1 MAWEMLGLFDM
12 TGAMRFFLGSSREVF
27 VRYLHVDNIGPG
39 FRIFNPSVT
48 AFGDR
53 ILLSLRASNIE
64 RSNRT
69 NNFFLL
75 PPHRE
80 MKNEIILGE
89 LNEDFGLKW
98 QIHVDLQG
106 KANKKPLAP
115 HGFEDMRIVVSPNG
129 RLEGMCCVPSSD
141 YLLKPR
147 AELGFGRYFSTKMAR
162 IQFSPEPEIDRV
174 TIYES
179 PFKRRMEKNWSPFYL
194 DGKFCVIYQW
204 NPLIILEL
212 LPDGTTQFLKWFDS
226 SDQLKDLRGSSQGV
240 ETNNGFLFVVHR
252 KCFVD
257 GKVRFSHQFIELGHD
272 LQPLRISEQFGLVL
286 DTMIEYCAGL
296 ARFKDRYLLSFGLN
310 DSTPFIM
317 EMGEKAVERL
327 LVPFAAP
334 FTENDSILSASPET
348 FARVATAEF
357 PSESPLGLKGY
368 LKWRAR
374 KLLQAVRR

>member
-1 MAWEMLGLFDM
+1 M
-12 TGAMRFFLGSSREVF
+12 TGVMHYLGSSREVV
-27 VRYLHVDNIGPG
+27 VRCLHAANIGPG

-53 ILLSLRASNIE
+53 ILLSFRASNVE
-64 RSNRT
+64 KCGRT
-69 NNFFLL
+69 SKSFLS

-89 LNEDFGLKW
+89 LNEDFSLKW
-98 QIHVDLQG
+98 QIHVDLQA
-106 KANKKPLAP
+106 KANGKPLAP

-129 RLEGMCCVPSSD
+129 RLEGMCCVPSAD

-147 AELGFGRYFSTKMAR
+147 AELGFGKYFSTKMGR
-162 IQFSPEPEIDRV
+162 IQFSPGFEIDSV

-212 LPDGTTQFLKWFDS
+212 LPDGTRRFLKWFDS

-240 ETNNGFLFVVHR
+240 ETNDGFLFVVHR
-252 KCFVD
+252 KCFTD
-257 GKVRFSHQFIELGHD
+257 GKIRLSHQFIELGHD
-272 LQPLRISEQFGLVL
+272 LQPLRISEQFSFIL

-317 EMGEKAVERL
+317 EMGEEALDRL

-334 FTENDSILSASPET
+334 ITENESILSASPET
-348 FARVATAEF
+348 FAQMATAEF
-357 PSESPLGLKGY
+357 PTESPLGLKGY
-368 LKWRAR
+368 LKWRAG
-374 KLLQAVRR
+374 KLLQALRR